1 MGTGIWTWGKLMAAD
16 NEERLISRV
25 VRTRDIG
32 PAMEAGISDDW
43 FFVAENRA
51 VWKFIRQHWTKYE
64 EVPTAVTV
72 KDNFPTYRL
81 LAVEDSL
88 EYLIDQLLEYRRRQ
102 KAIEVVQTA
111 ADFIA
116 SGNHDQA
123 IVEMSQGIA
132 TILDEG
138 VSQSSDIDLTA
149 NTEQR
154 YKEYLDIKTRD
165 GGLLGYGTG
174 FRTIDQATAGLQ
186 PGQLITIIAPP
197 KTGKSVL
204 AMQIAVNVHEAGH
217 VPMFQS
223 FEMTN
228 IEQQHRHDAMRA
240 NIAHS
245 RLTRG
250 KLNPDEDR
258 RYQAALKKMETMQ
271 KFYLTDSVAARTV
284 SGLQAKIEKI
294 RPDIV
299 FVDGVYLMEDEK
311 SGETETPRAL
321 TQITRDLKRLA
332 QKYEIPV
339 VISTQVLLWKMKKG
353 QVSADS
359 IGYSSSFFQD
369 SDVILGL
376 QKQDEED
383 DSSRE
388 LRIVASRNSGPATT
402 DLMWDWEGGRFE
414 EYGAFGTEIQSF

>member
-1 MGTGIWTWGKLMAAD
+1 MAAD
-16 NEERLISRV
+16 NEERLISKVIYSREIV
-25 VRTRDIG
+25 
-32 PAMEAGISDDW
+32 PAMEAGIEDNW
-43 FFVAENRA
+43 FFVSENKA

-88 EYLIDQLLEYRRRQ
+88 EYLVDQLIDYRKRQ
-102 KAIEVVQTA
+102 HAIEIVQNA
-111 ADFIA
+111 ADYIA
-116 SGNHDQA
+116 AGDHSSA
-123 IVEMSQGIA
+123 IVEMSKGVAQ
-132 TILDEG
+132 LYEEG
-138 VSQSSDIDLTA
+138 VSQSSDLDLTDSP
-149 NTEQR
+149 EQR
-154 YKEYLDIKTRD
+154 YQEYLDVKTRD
-165 GGLLGYGTG
+165 GGLLGYPTG
-174 FRTIDQATAGLQ
+174 FRTIDEATAGLQ

-204 AMQIAVNVHEAGH
+204 AMQIAVNVHERGH

-228 IEQQHRHDAMRA
+228 VEQQHRHDAMRA

-250 KLNPDEDR
+250 KLNLDEET
-258 RYQAALKKMETMQ
+258 RYLESLKRMESMQ
-271 KFYLTDSVAARTV
+271 RFYLTDSASAMTV

-294 RPDIV
+294 RPQIV
-299 FVDGVYLMEDEK
+299 FVDGVYLMIDER
-311 SGETETPRAL
+311 SGEAGTPQAL
-321 TQITRDLKRLA
+321 TSITRDLKRLA
-332 QKYEIPV
+332 QRYEIPLV
-339 VISTQVLLWKMKKG
+339 VSTQVLLWKMKKR

-388 LRIVASRNSGPATT
+388 LRIVASRNSGPASS
-402 DLMWDWEGGRFE
+402 DLLWDWEGGRFE
-414 EYGAFGTEIQSF
+414 EYGSFGQQI

>member
-1 MGTGIWTWGKLMAAD
+1 MAAD

-25 VRTRDIG
+25 VRTREIV
-32 PAMEAGISDDW
+32 PALEAGLEDNW
-43 FFVAENRA
+43 FYNAENRA

-88 EYLIDQLLEYRRRQ
+88 EYLVDQLVDYRKRQ
-102 KAIEVVQTA
+102 KTIEVVQNA
-111 ADFIA
+111 AESIA
-116 SGNHDQA
+116 SGDHEKA
-123 IVEMSQGIA
+123 IAEMAQGIS
-132 TILDEG
+132 TIFDEG
-138 VSQSSDIDLTA
+138 IAQTSDIDLTDA
-149 NTEQR
+149 PEKR
-154 YKEYLDIKTRD
+154 FDEYMSIKTRD
-165 GGLLGYGTG
+165 GGLLGYRTG
-174 FRTIDQATAGLQ
+174 FKTIDEATAGLQ

-204 AMQIAVNVHEAGH
+204 AMQIAVNVHEDGY

-240 NIAHS
+240 KIAHS
-245 RLTRG
+245 RLVRG
-250 KLNPDEDR
+250 NLNLDEER
-258 RYQAALKKMETMQ
+258 RYKEALKKMDTMH
-271 KFYLTDSVAARTV
+271 KFYLTDSSSAMTV

-299 FVDGVYLMEDEK
+299 FVDGVYLMVDEA
-311 SGETETPRAL
+311 SGESNTPGAL
-321 TQITRDLKRLA
+321 TSITRNLKRLA
-332 QKYEIPV
+332 QRQNIPI
-339 VISTQVLLWKMKKG
+339 VISTQVLLWKMKRG

-388 LRIVASRNSGPATT
+388 LRIVASRNSGPATS
-402 DLMWDWEGGRFE
+402 DLLWDWEGGRFE
-414 EYGAFGTEIQSF
+414 EYGSFGTSL

>member
-1 MGTGIWTWGKLMAAD
+1 MAAD
-16 NEERLISRV
+16 NEERLISKVIYSREIV
-25 VRTRDIG
+25 
-32 PAMEAGISDDW
+32 PAMEAGIEDNW
-43 FFVAENRA
+43 FFVSENKA

-88 EYLIDQLLEYRRRQ
+88 EYLVDQLIDYRKRQ
-102 KAIEVVQTA
+102 HAIEVVQNA
-111 ADFIA
+111 ADYIA
-116 SGNHDQA
+116 AGDHSAA
-123 IVEMSQGIA
+123 IVEMSKGVAQ
-132 TILDEG
+132 LYEEG
-138 VSQSSDIDLTA
+138 VSQSSDLDLTD
-149 NTEQR
+149 NPEQR
-154 YKEYLDIKTRD
+154 YQEYLDVKTRD
-165 GGLLGYGTG
+165 GGLLGYPTG
-174 FRTIDQATAGLQ
+174 FRTIDEATAGLQ

-204 AMQIAVNVHEAGH
+204 AMQIAVNVHERGH

-228 IEQQHRHDAMRA
+228 VEQQHRHDAMRA

-250 KLNPDEDR
+250 KLSLDEEK
-258 RYQAALKKMETMQ
+258 RYLESLKRMESMQ
-271 KFYLTDSVAARTV
+271 KFYLTDSASAMTV

-294 RPDIV
+294 RPQIV
-299 FVDGVYLMEDEK
+299 FVDGVYLMIDER
-311 SGETETPRAL
+311 SGEAGTPQAL
-321 TQITRDLKRLA
+321 TSITRDLKRLA
-332 QKYEIPV
+332 QRYEIPLV
-339 VISTQVLLWKMKKG
+339 VSTQVLLWKMKKR

-388 LRIVASRNSGPATT
+388 LRIVASRNSGPASS
-402 DLMWDWEGGRFE
+402 DLLWDWEGGRFE
-414 EYGAFGTEIQSF
+414 EYGSFGQQI

>member
-1 MGTGIWTWGKLMAAD
+1 MAAD
-16 NEERLISRV
+16 NEERLISKVIRS
-25 VRTRDIG
+25 RDIV
-32 PAMEAGISDDW
+32 PAMEAGVEDSW
-43 FFVAENRA
+43 FFVDENKA

-88 EYLIDQLLEYRRRQ
+88 EYLVDQLIAYRKRQ
-102 KAIEVVQTA
+102 KTIEVVQTA
-111 ADFIA
+111 AEFIA
-116 SGNHDQA
+116 AGDHDKA
-123 IVEMSQGIA
+123 ASEMAHGLA
-132 TILDEG
+132 ELYDEG
-138 VSQSSDIDLTA
+138 VSQTSDVDLTDSP
-149 NTEQR
+149 EKR
-154 YKEYLDIKTRD
+154 YQEYLDIKTRD
-165 GGLLGYGTG
+165 GGLLGYPTG
-174 FRTIDQATAGLQ
+174 FRTIDEATAGLQ

-204 AMQIAVNVHEAGH
+204 AMQVAVNVHESGH

-228 IEQQHRHDAMRA
+228 VEQQHRHDAMRA

-250 KLNPDEDR
+250 KLNIDEEKRFKDS
-258 RYQAALKKMETMQ
+258 LKRMESMQ
-271 KFYLTDSVAARTV
+271 KFYLTDSSSAMTV
-284 SGLQAKIEKI
+284 SGLQAKVEKL

-299 FVDGVYLMEDEK
+299 FVDGVYLMIDER
-311 SGETETPRAL
+311 SGEAGTPQAL
-321 TQITRDLKRLA
+321 TSITRDLKRLA
-332 QKYEIPV
+332 QRYEIPL

-376 QKQDEED
+376 QRQDEED

-388 LRIVASRNSGPATT
+388 LRIVASRNSGPAST
-402 DLMWDWEGGRFE
+402 DLLWDWEGGRFE
-414 EYGAFGTEIQSF
+414 EYGSFGQQIEHF

>member
-1 MGTGIWTWGKLMAAD
+1 MAAD

-25 VRTRDIG
+25 VRTREIV
-32 PAMEAGISDDW
+32 PALEAGLEDNW
-43 FFVAENRA
+43 FYNAENRA

-88 EYLIDQLLEYRRRQ
+88 EYLVDQLVDYRKRQ
-102 KAIEVVQTA
+102 KTIEVVQNA
-111 ADFIA
+111 AESIA
-116 SGNHDQA
+116 SGDHEKA
-123 IVEMSQGIA
+123 ISEMAQGIS
-132 TILDEG
+132 TIFDEG
-138 VSQSSDIDLTA
+138 IAQTSDIDLTDA
-149 NTEQR
+149 PEKR
-154 YKEYLDIKTRD
+154 FDEYMSIKTRD
-165 GGLLGYGTG
+165 GGLLGYRTG
-174 FRTIDQATAGLQ
+174 FKTIDQATAGLQ

-204 AMQIAVNVHEAGH
+204 AMQMAVNVHEDGYI
-217 VPMFQS
+217 PMFQS

-228 IEQQHRHDAMRA
+228 IEQQQRHDAMRA
-240 NIAHS
+240 KIAHS
-245 RLTRG
+245 RLVRG
-250 KLNPDEDR
+250 NLNLDEER
-258 RYQAALKKMETMQ
+258 RYKEALKKMDTMHR
-271 KFYLTDSVAARTV
+271 FYLTDSSSAMTV

-299 FVDGVYLMEDEK
+299 FVDGVYLMVDEA
-311 SGETETPRAL
+311 SGESNTPGAL
-321 TQITRDLKRLA
+321 TSITRNLKRLA
-332 QKYEIPV
+332 QRQNIPI
-339 VISTQVLLWKMKKG
+339 VISTQVLLWKMKRG

-388 LRIVASRNSGPATT
+388 LRIVASRNSGPATS
-402 DLMWDWEGGRFE
+402 DLLWDWEEGRFE
-414 EYGAFGTEIQSF
+414 EYGSFGTSL